1 LATNVP
7 TLLSTSTEFLYSGS
21 NPIQTGVL
29 PGTIQASTAGL
40 LRGKILNRDNQALSG
55 VVVSILNHPE
65 FGQTISRADGM
76 FDMVINAGGQSFE
89 LHKSWIFKCSKN
101 EVRLLGEYA
110 IADDIVMIP
119 LDSVS
124 STIDLSSKNGI
135 QIARASIVSDKDGS
149 RQATI
154 LIPPGTTANV
164 VMPNGELRPLSTAT
178 IRTTEYTVGN
188 SGPKAM
194 PGSLPTASAY
204 TYAAEVSVDE
214 AYVGSDHVQFNQPV
228 YYYVENFLKFPVG
241 AVVPGIMI
249 V

>member
-1 LATNVP
+1 
-7 TLLSTSTEFLYSGS
+7 
-21 NPIQTGVL
+21 
-29 PGTIQASTAGL
+29 
-40 LRGKILNRDNQALSG
+40 
-55 VVVSILNHPE
+55 
-65 FGQTISRADGM
+65 
-76 FDMVINAGGQSFE
+76 
-89 LHKSWIFKCSKN
+89 
-101 EVRLLGEYA
+101 
-110 IADDIVMIP
+110 MIP

-204 TYAAEVSVDE
+204 TYAAVSVDE
-214 AYVGSDHVQFNQPV
+214 AAAVGSDHVQFNQPV

-241 AVVPGIMI
+241 AGGYYDRLKAGWIPSVNGVVVKILGIQNGIAQIDSIGAGNPDDPSRLQEINITDEERMQLAKLYAI
-249 V
+249 GTTLWRTPLTHFTPWVSIGLGGRQKIPDLLHHLAPAMLRHR

>member
-1 LATNVP
+1 
-7 TLLSTSTEFLYSGS
+7 
-21 NPIQTGVL
+21 
-29 PGTIQASTAGL
+29 
-40 LRGKILNRDNQALSG
+40 
-55 VVVSILNHPE
+55 
-65 FGQTISRADGM
+65 
-76 FDMVINAGGQSFE
+76 
-89 LHKSWIFKCSKN
+89 
-101 EVRLLGEYA
+101 
-110 IADDIVMIP
+110 MIP

-214 AYVGSDHVQFNQPV
+214 AIAVGSDHVQFNQPV
-228 YYYVENFLKFPVG
+228 YYYVENFLSFLWVL
-241 AVVPGIMI
+241 
-249 V
+249 